1 MRLIVLLASA
11 SGLFADADWPRFRGP
26 NGAGVAEGNP
36 PSAFGPVKNVAWKVT
51 PPAGKSS
58 PVIVN
63 GKLILTGHNGDSFL
77 TVGYDA
83 STGRELWR
91 RELKRRNTQK
101 RHKLNDAAAPT
112 AAADS
117 RRVVIFFSEFGLASY
132 SLDGKEEWTF
142 PLDAMASMQ
151 GVSASPVLHGDSA
164 YLVIDQALDSFV
176 LALNA
181 ANGEL
186 RWRKPRPD
194 AVGGIYSSP
203 VIFTSGPEPV
213 LGVLGDIEFSAY
225 SLRTGERVW
234 WVSGL
239 PSQAKTSPAV
249 SGDRIVMSVNA
260 MAEEAQIPV
269 FAAVLAADANGN
281 KRLDL
286 DEAKGVPRAVFPTV
300 DRNRDNQID
309 EAEWTAFRLQ
319 ALQPSATLS
328 IRPRGLGDI
337 TKTAIEWRALRAV
350 PNVPSPLVAG
360 GFVYTVRNGG
370 VAGIYD
376 AANGDVKK
384 EFRLPGALGDYY
396 ASPVAA
402 GKRIYFASMEGKITV
417 LEAGA
422 EGRVIAT
429 IPMEEEIFAT
439 PAIVGDALY
448 IRTQQNLY
456 CFRAKD

>member
-1 MRLIVLLASA
+1 
-11 SGLFADADWPRFRGP
+11 
-26 NGAGVAEGNP
+26 
-36 PSAFGPVKNVAWKVT
+36 VAWKAT

-58 PVIVN
+58 PVVVAGKVIV
-63 GKLILTGHNGDSFL
+63 TGHAGERFV
-77 TVGYDA
+77 TVAYEA
-83 STGRELWR
+83 ATGRELWR
-91 RELKRRNTQK
+91 RELQRRNTQK

-112 AAADS
+112 AAADG
-117 RRVVIFFSEFGLASY
+117 RRVVVFFSEFGLASY
-132 SLDGKEEWTF
+132 TLEGKEEWTY
-142 PLDAMASMQ
+142 PLEAMASMQ
-151 GVSASPVLHGDSA
+151 GVAASPVLHGGSV
-164 YLVIDQALDSFV
+164 YLVIDQARDSYV
-176 LALNA
+176 MAVDA

-186 RWRKPRPD
+186 RWRKARPD
-194 AVGGIYSSP
+194 AVGGVYSSP
-203 VIFTSGPEPV
+203 VIYAGGAEPV

-225 SLRTGERVW
+225 SLATGERVW

-249 SGDRIVMSVNA
+249 SGERIVISVNA

-269 FAAVLAADANGN
+269 WAGVLAADANGN
-281 KRLDL
+281 GKLDL

-300 DRNRDNQID
+300 DKNRDNQVD
-309 EAEWTAFRLQ
+309 EGEWTEFRAQ

-328 IRPRGLGDI
+328 IRPRGRGDL
-337 TKTAIEWRALRAV
+337 TKTAVEWRAQRAV

-360 GFVYTVRNGG
+360 GLIYVVRNGG

-376 AANGDVKK
+376 AATGAVKK

-402 GKRIYFASMEGKITV
+402 GKLVYFASMEGKITV

-422 EGRVIAT
+422 EGRIVNT

-439 PAIVGDALY
+439 PAIVGDSLFV
-448 IRTQQNLY
+448 RTQGGLY
-456 CFRAKD
+456 CFRK